1 MPNADQQEKRQSTIA
16 VMCGRVLASRLK
28 VIADRRGLSMA
39 EALDQFGGAAVERE
53 YRKVVREMD
62 EELNPAAKG

>member
-1 MPNADQQEKRQSTIA
+1 MPNANEQETRPPTIS
-16 VMCGRVLASRLK
+16 VMCNRIIAGRLK

-39 EALDQFGGAAVERE
+39 EALDQYGGAAVERE

-62 EELNPAAKG
+62 DELNPAAKG